1 MGLLAFN
8 SKSKSGGAADCGVQV
23 ERTVVFFEEL
33 GGCYGEERVF
43 FGGFGV
49 IANVF
54 HSFSNVFCK
63 LIIKQSFSFNN
74 FIDFKEIVFKG
85 FDFLID
91 FELDESF
98 FHDFLFVVL
107 RRGDFG
113 VVGVKRVGCGVVF
126 GVCLLF
132 GEEGLFW
139 RGSVGNDTFL
149 HGR

>member
-1 MGLLAFN
+1 MGLLAFS
-8 SKSKSGGAADCGVQV
+8 SKSESGGAADSGVEV
-23 ERTVVFFEEL
+23 ERAVFFFMEL
-33 GGCYGEERVF
+33 GGCFGEERVF

-54 HSFSNVFCK
+54 HSFSNVFGK
-63 LIIKQSFSFNN
+63 LIIKQSFSLYN

-91 FELDESF
+91 FELNESF

-107 RRGDFG
+107 RRGNLR
-113 VVGVKRVGCGVVF
+113 VVGVKRVRGGLVF
-126 GVCLLF
+126 GVGLLF
-132 GEEGLFW
+132 GEEGLFG

-149 HGR
+149 HRR